1 MIKFFGNFAVNM
13 QNNLSYISF
22 RLIVAVLAVV
32 VAVLAPAGVHAQ
44 FSPKID
50 SLIAIAESAPDSVA
64 AARNNDVCWKL
75 RNINPEIAIKFGM
88 KAIDLAKDHNDY
100 EQLVKGYAF
109 VGVCQRNLDNY
120 ADALEYYRLG
130 INDAQKYGI
139 LDQLGYGYIN
149 LGNLLIHEGKYD
161 EAEVELQKALP
172 IAEQIN
178 DSAVLGYVCLNLGR
192 TRLGNGD
199 YENAE
204 KYFLRSI
211 DIRTKCKKLNS
222 QINVPRKYLAD
233 CHAAAG
239 DKMRARKEY
248 METLNKADLIG
259 DFDLL
264 SELTYNI
271 AQQYFEDKR
280 YDSSLSYATESLR
293 YAKYLGSKK
302 AIMLAYG
309 MLTDIYRATGDKK
322 RLAET
327 FRDQVDCND
336 SIFKT
341 NLQLKLFNIEYSADA
356 YNKQLEI
363 DRLTEQNLM
372 QKRLTWLWYVILL
385 LVVAALVFI
394 YVKGKK
400 IKKLNLELA
409 AQKDSLAAVNN
420 EITSSMH
427 YARRIQR
434 ATLNTDASVE
444 EVFPDYMI
452 YYHPKEI
459 VSGDW
464 YRIEKRRGVKIVIEA
479 DCTGHGVPGSL
490 LSMMGISVFK
500 DVINALAISGEQLR
514 ANVVLDKMHDTM
526 KAMLEKNSGEIVV
539 ESGMD
544 VSLAIIDPEKMTMSF
559 AAASQTALV
568 VRGDEVI
575 RLVGDNMTIGNGA
588 HAVPF
593 TEHEV
598 QLQKNDAIFFSNDGI
613 FGLKNVSGEKF
624 FGTKLPI
631 LLAENNAL
639 PMPEI
644 AKKLETA
651 IEEFRGD
658 GQDDDMTV
666 LGFRV

>member
-1 MIKFFGNFAVNM
+1 MKFFFDNFALKM
-13 QNNLSYISF
+13 QTQVSNISF
-22 RLIVAVLAVV
+22 RHIVAVLAVV
-32 VAVLAPAGVHAQ
+32 LAVLAPAGVHAQ

-130 INDAQKYGI
+130 INDAKKYGI

-211 DIRTKCKKLNS
+211 EIRTKCKKLNS

-248 METLNKADLIG
+248 METLNNADLIG

-271 AQQYFEDKR
+271 AQQHFEDKR
-280 YDSSLSYATESLR
+280 YDSSLAYATESLR

-309 MLTDIYRATGDKK
+309 MLTDIYRATGDQK

-363 DRLTEQNLM
+363 ERLTEQNLM
-372 QKRLTWLWYVILL
+372 QKRLTWLSYIILL

-409 AQKDSLAAVNN
+409 AQKDSLAEVNN

-427 YARRIQR
+427 YAKRIQR
-434 ATLNTDASVE
+434 AALNTDASVE

-464 YRIEKRRGVKIVIEA
+464 YRVEERRGLKIVIEA
-479 DCTGHGVPGSL
+479 DCTGNGVPGSL

-500 DVINALAISGEQLR
+500 DVINALAISGEQLK
-514 ANVVLDKMHDTM
+514 ANVVLDKMHNIV
-526 KAMLEKNSGEIVV
+526 KAMLEKNSGEISV

-559 AAASQTALV
+559 AAASQTALM
-568 VRGDEVI
+568 VRGDEVS
-575 RLVGDNMTIGNGA
+575 RLVGDNMTIGKGA
-588 HAVPF
+588 HTVPF

-598 QLQKNDAIFFSNDGI
+598 LLKKNDAIFFSNNGVI
-613 FGLKNVSGEKF
+613 GLKNVSGEKF

-639 PMPEI
+639 PMKEI
-644 AKKLETA
+644 AKKLEDA
-651 IEEFRGD
+651 ISVFRGD